1 MRERVRDCLFVS
13 CYENR
18 EFGPCFALL
27 MVTARGSDLVW
38 MPGDGG
44 SRPADRFRSCTV
56 KKKELDSQPRRKK
69 KVAAK
74 VAPPLPR
81 LIPPARHCSVGMSR
95 VLVLFLLVAWALAA
109 QGTRRRG
116 KCGAQKKKTRPP
128 ASADLARPLTL
139 TPTPFF
145 FNTQPASCAK
155 RPTRPPTTCW
165 PPRQPPRASRQPPRR
180 RRSRRRW
187 ATAFPSSTA
196 SAATTRPPSTAR
208 WGRALMSPSP

>member
-1 MRERVRDCLFVS
+1 
-13 CYENR
+13 
-18 EFGPCFALL
+18 L

-74 VAPPLPR
+74 VAPPLPAY
-81 LIPPARHCSVGMSR
+81 PARATLFCWHVARAGVVSARRVGSR
-95 VLVLFLLVAWALAA
+95 
-109 QGTRRRG
+109 GTRYAASRQMRG
-116 KCGAQKKKTRPP
+116 AKKKDKAAGICRPGTAANP
-128 ASADLARPLTL
+128 NPNPL
-139 TPTPFF
+139 F

-155 RPTRPPTTCW
+155 HPTRPPTTCW
-165 PPRQPPRASRQPPRR
+165 PPRRPPRASRQPPRR